1 MPFKNIFKRIAYE
14 KSYRKRNANK
24 LKHLAKAHYK
34 KDREKYLNRSKVR
47 RQTNPE
53 LAKELDRLYY
63 QRTKSKV
70 KERMRRYYRDNAKK
84 INARVAARKA
94 ANPLKVQEQD
104 RKSYAKH
111 RLKRI
116 ERRRSYW
123 LKNRTRFLAK
133 AKEWRKQNPEKIKAG
148 YIRYFKQ
155 NPEAKIAAQLRSR
168 LNKILGS
175 KTPRELTVFKMHGCS
190 YPTLRRHIE
199 KQFKAG
205 MSWDNRG
212 KVWHVDHIIP
222 ISLYENKVDANH
234 FSNLRPM
241 FAHLNLSRGNRLSG
255 HFVIRGKRVIEHTL

>member
-1 MPFKNIFKRIAYE
+1 M
-14 KSYRKRNANK
+14 RKY
-24 LKHLAKAHYK
+24 YK
-34 KDREKYLNRSKVR
+34 
-47 RQTNPE
+47 
-53 LAKELDRLYY
+53 
-63 QRTKSKV
+63 
-70 KERMRRYYRDNAKK
+70 DNAKT

-94 ANPLKVQEQD
+94 ANPLRVKEQD

-116 ERRRSYW
+116 ERMGTYW

-199 KQFKAG
+199 KQFKEG

>member
-1 MPFKNIFKRIAYE
+1 MPFKNIFKLIEYQRG
-14 KSYRKRNANK
+14 YRKRN
-24 LKHLAKAHYK
+24 LKRLRRLAKAHYK

-47 RQTNPE
+47 RQKDPE
-53 LAKELDRLYY
+53 SVKEVARLYY
-63 QRTKSKV
+63 QREKIII
-70 KERMRRYYRDNAKK
+70 KERMRKYYKDNAKT

-94 ANPLKVQEQD
+94 ANPLRVKEQD

-116 ERRRSYW
+116 ERMGTYW

-133 AKEWRKQNPEKIKAG
+133 AKEWRKQNPKKIKAG

-199 KQFKAG
+199 KQFKEG